1 MEPLLLVAVRLALQ
15 QLILYQE
22 LFTIIGIAGT
32 ATITV
37 SQAASTN
44 YNAPTN
50 ATATLTVTAGTLTNA
65 TVSAGADLSGKNL
78 SGASLV
84 GLTLT
89 NVILSNCN
97 LNGANFSGANVT
109 GVDFTNASIVGATNL
124 PTFSTKQKLQLLYNA
139 NNAGANISQ
148 LQFSAPL
155 SVSELNAALSVPI
168 PELSSVKTEFL
179 VAAPVYDASNVKTV
193 TIATSSISIV
203 NNTSLYIPL
212 NVGETVK
219 INGILYTLNA
229 SNQLLDNNG
238 VVLKLIVVNGYPFKI
253 YTGSIIAVNISN
265 LVSKIVFGSGGQ
277 EITLYDIISSMIS
290 DAITQHLNT

>member
-1 MEPLLLVAVRLALQ
+1 M
-15 QLILYQE
+15 
-22 LFTIIGIAGT
+22 
-32 ATITV
+32 
-37 SQAASTN
+37 
-44 YNAPTN
+44 
-50 ATATLTVTAGTLTNA
+50 
-65 TVSAGADLSGKNL
+65 
-78 SGASLV
+78 
-84 GLTLT
+84 
-89 NVILSNCN
+89 
-97 LNGANFSGANVT
+97 
-109 GVDFTNASIVGATNL
+109 
-124 PTFSTKQKLQLLYNA
+124 
-139 NNAGANISQ
+139 
-148 LQFSAPL
+148 
-155 SVSELNAALSVPI
+155 PI